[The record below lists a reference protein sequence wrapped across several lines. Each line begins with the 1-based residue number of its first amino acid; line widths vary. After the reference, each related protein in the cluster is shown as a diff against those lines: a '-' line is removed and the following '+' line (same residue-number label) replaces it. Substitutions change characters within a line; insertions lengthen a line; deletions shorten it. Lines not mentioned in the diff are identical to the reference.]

1 MSRALARKIT
11 PARVATACC
20 AGLIGFGMADA
31 VVPHDSPSSSVLSA
45 PPSGHGRST
54 RAKAWVSEAQE
65 VAVRF
70 VTACDTSSAAA
81 PSGDSATEAAL
92 APGLSVP
99 HRPSWPAA
107 WTTESRHTTVAL
119 DPPGPPVLKARG
131 VVAVEVTGVMTVTSN
146 SAPPQ
151 LVPVSETVLLRP
163 AAGATTGVSGW
174 LVDGV
179 EVGS

>member
-1 MSRALARKIT
+1 MKRALARKIT
-11 PARVATACC
+11 PARVATVCC
-20 AGLIGFGMADA
+20 AGLIGFGVVDA
-31 VVPHDSPSSSVLSA
+31 TVPHDSASSSVLSA

-54 RAKAWVSEAQE
+54 PSKAWVSEAQE
-65 VAVRF
+65 VAVHF
-70 VTACDTSSAAA
+70 VTACDTTSAAA

-92 APGLSVP
+92 EPGLAVP
-99 HRPSWPAA
+99 RRPPWPAA

-119 DPPGPPVLKARG
+119 DPPGSPVRKAGG

-146 SAPPQ
+146 SAPPE
-151 LVPVSETVLLRP
+151 LVPVTETVLLRP

>member
-1 MSRALARKIT
+1 MNRALARKIT
-11 PARVATACC
+11 PARVATVCC
-20 AGLIGFGMADA
+20 AGLVGFGAVDA
-31 VVPHDSPSSSVLSA
+31 IVPHDAARSSVLSA

-54 RAKAWVSEAQE
+54 ASKAWVSEAQG

-70 VTACDTSSAAA
+70 VTACDTTSAAA

-92 APGLSVP
+92 APGLAIP

-119 DPPGPPVLKARG
+119 DPPGPPVGKAGG

-151 LVPVSETVLLRP
+151 LVPVTETVLLRP
-163 AAGATTGVSGW
+163 AAGETTGVSGW
-174 LVDGV
+174 VVDGV
-179 EVGS
+179 VVGS

>member
-1 MSRALARKIT
+1 MNRALARKIT
-11 PARVATACC
+11 PARVATVCC
-20 AGLIGFGMADA
+20 AGLIGFGVVDA
-31 VVPHDSPSSSVLSA
+31 MVPHDSASSSVLST

-54 RAKAWVSEAQE
+54 LSEAWVSEPQE

-70 VTACDTSSAAA
+70 VTACDTTSAVA
-81 PSGDSATEAAL
+81 PSGDSAVEAAL
-92 APGLSVP
+92 APGLAIP
-99 HRPSWPAA
+99 RRPPWPAA

-119 DPPGPPVLKARG
+119 DPPGPPVRKPGG

-151 LVPVSETVLLRP
+151 LVPVTETVLLRP
-163 AAGATTGVSGW
+163 TVGETTGVSGW
-174 LVDGV
+174 VVDGV